1 MTQLAYW
8 PLRFLSSRAFL
19 GSGLSDQYR
28 ALLPLPEQRSLLA
41 LLALA
46 GCRSGIR
53 ISAGAL

>member
-1 MTQLAYW
+1 MTQLAIG
-8 PLRFLSSRAFL
+8 RRDFLSSRAFL

-28 ALLPLPEQRSLLA
+28 ALLPLPEQQSLLA